1 MAMNIFRFKGKLN
14 EQRLRRDVNILNI
27 LYAESIKNKELA
39 KFNLEQDRPVF
50 QLVDTPMAPLDIKG
64 KSMLTYGFL
73 GMFVLAFLGIGFFS
87 LLYLI
92 NFIRNPENK
101 FTA

>member
-1 MAMNIFRFKGKLN
+1 
-14 EQRLRRDVNILNI
+14 
-27 LYAESIKNKELA
+27 
-39 KFNLEQDRPVF
+39 
-50 QLVDTPMAPLDIKG
+50 
-64 KSMLTYGFL
+64 MLTYGFL

-101 FTA
+101 VTA